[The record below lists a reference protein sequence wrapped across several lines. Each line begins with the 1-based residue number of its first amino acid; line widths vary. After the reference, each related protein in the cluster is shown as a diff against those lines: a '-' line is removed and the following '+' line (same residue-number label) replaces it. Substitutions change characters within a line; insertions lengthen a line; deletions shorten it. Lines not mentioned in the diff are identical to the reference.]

1 MMQSDVIEADLN
13 NITIT
18 DPFLGEY
25 QRLIRDVVI
34 PYQWQALNDEIPEAE
49 PSHALMNYRI
59 AAGLEHG
66 EFYGMVFQD
75 SDVTKWL
82 EAVAWSLS
90 QKPDAQLEK
99 ITDEVIELLAKAQC
113 EDGYLNTWYT
123 VKEPGLRWTNVA
135 ECHEMYCA
143 GHLFEAAV
151 AFFNATGKRRL
162 LEIACRFA
170 DHIDTVF
177 GPNEGQLRGYPGHP
191 EIELALMR
199 LYEVTQ
205 EPRYQ
210 ALARFFL
217 EERGQ
222 QPYYYD
228 IEFAKR
234 GGTWHWDNWG
244 EAWMVKDKAYT
255 HAHKPLAQ
263 QSEAV
268 GHAVRSVYLM
278 TGLAH
283 IARMTN
289 DEEKRQICLRIWN
302 NMVQRRMYITGG
314 IGSQGIGEAFTSDY
328 DLPNDTAYGE
338 SCASIGLMM
347 FARRMLEMEGD
358 AHYAD
363 VMERAF
369 YNTVLGGMALD
380 GKHFFYVNPLET
392 QPKSIPHNH
401 IYDHIKPV
409 RQRWFGCACCPPNIA
424 RTLVAIGHYI
434 FTPRPDALFIN
445 FYAGSEA
452 QFTVDAQKL
461 ALKIEG
467 NYPWDE
473 QVSIRFNQPQVVEH
487 TLALRLPEWCAA
499 PTVQVNGEAAQGKM
513 VKGYLH
519 LHRQW
524 QEGDIITLNLPMPV
538 RRVYANPLVRHAAGK
553 VAIQR
558 GPLVYCLE
566 EADNGAQLH
575 NLSLPKASTFRKVQG
590 VGLLKGKVLLQAE
603 GVRVLTAH
611 EDKPLYSFDNRQTA
625 VEKQTLTFIPWFSW
639 ANRGEGEMRIWVDEV

>member
-1 MMQSDVIEADLN
+1 
-13 NITIT
+13 
-18 DPFLGEY
+18 
-25 QRLIRDVVI
+25 
-34 PYQWQALNDEIPEAE
+34 
-49 PSHALMNYRI
+49 
-59 AAGLEHG
+59 
-66 EFYGMVFQD
+66 
-75 SDVTKWL
+75 
-82 EAVAWSLS
+82 
-90 QKPDAQLEK
+90 
-99 ITDEVIELLAKAQC
+99 
-113 EDGYLNTWYT
+113 
-123 VKEPGLRWTNVA
+123 
-135 ECHEMYCA
+135 
-143 GHLFEAAV
+143 
-151 AFFNATGKRRL
+151 
-162 LEIACRFA
+162 
-170 DHIDTVF
+170 
-177 GPNEGQLRGYPGHP
+177 
-191 EIELALMR
+191 
-199 LYEVTQ
+199 
-205 EPRYQ
+205 
-210 ALARFFL
+210 
-217 EERGQ
+217 
-222 QPYYYD
+222 
-228 IEFAKR
+228 
-234 GGTWHWDNWG
+234 
-244 EAWMVKDKAYT
+244 MVKDKTYT
-255 HAHKPLAQ
+255 HAHKPLVQ

-289 DEEKRQICLRIWN
+289 DEEKRQTCRRIWN

-401 IYDHIKPV
+401 IYDHINPV

-434 FTPRPDALFIN
+434 FTPRPEALFIN
-445 FYAGSEA
+445 FYAGSKA
-452 QFTVDAQKL
+452 QFTVDAQ
-461 ALKIEG
+461 
-467 NYPWDE
+467 
-473 QVSIRFNQPQVVEH
+473 

-499 PTVQVNGEAAQGKM
+499 PMVRVNGEAAQGKM

-575 NLSLPKASTFRKVQG
+575 NLSLPKASAFREIQG

-639 ANRGEGEMRIWVDEV
+639 ANRGEGEMRIWVDET

>member
-99 ITDEVIELLAKAQC
+99 TADEVIELLAKAQC

-228 IEFAKR
+228 IEFAQR

-289 DEEKRQICLRIWN
+289 DEEKRQTCLRIWN

-590 VGLLKGKVLLQAE
+590 MGLLKGKVLLQAE